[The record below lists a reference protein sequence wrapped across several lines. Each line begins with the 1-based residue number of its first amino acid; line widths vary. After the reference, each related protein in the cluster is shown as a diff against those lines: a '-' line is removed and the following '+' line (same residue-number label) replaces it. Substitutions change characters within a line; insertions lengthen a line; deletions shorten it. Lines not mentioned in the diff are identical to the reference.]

1 MRKEFIPFYIS
12 RAVLSVVFSL
22 VVFGVSW
29 KAMLSAIVFFTLF
42 LLYLHSGWFS
52 IDPSRPLTPIRRDE
66 RAKEI
71 QRKALIAA
79 VTVGLLLYVILPQAN
94 TYRGLSLIAGP
105 LALSFGVITY
115 FITQFILLARA

>member
-12 RAVLSVVFSL
+12 RAVLSVVFS
-22 VVFGVSW
+22 VSW
-29 KAMLSAIVFFTLF
+29 KAMLIAIGLFILF

-52 IDPSRPLTPIRRDE
+52 IDPSQPLTPIRRDE

-79 VTVGLLLYVILPQAN
+79 VMVGLLLYVILPRAN
-94 TYRGLSLIAGP
+94 TYLDLSLIAGP

-115 FITQFILLARA
+115 FVTQFILLARA